1 MPEEP
6 TSAGSPPPAESFERR
21 IERLEQENRWWRGSL
36 IAVLAFVALMLLAG
50 HHRRARIDVVVTVP
64 PWALR
69 MPYWGYG
76 PGAYPQPPRACGDVP
91 PGEGVAPGRG
101 PRPEA
106 PRSPPSSSDP
116 WRPDEPLRVSHLGR

>member
-6 TSAGSPPPAESFERR
+6 TSAGSPRPTEPLEGR
-21 IERLEQENRWWRGSL
+21 IERLEQENRWWRGAL

-50 HHRRARIDVVVTVP
+50 HHHRTRIDVVVTVP

-69 MPYWGYG
+69 MPYWGYVPG
-76 PGAYPQPPRACGDVP
+76 PYPPPPRGGEGVP

-101 PRPEA
+101 PRPQ
-106 PRSPPSSSDP
+106 SPP
-116 WRPDEPLRVSHLGR
+116 E

>member
-6 TSAGSPPPAESFERR
+6 TSAGSPRPAEPLERR
-21 IERLEQENRWWRGSL
+21 IERLEQENRWWRGGL
-36 IAVLAFVALMLLAG
+36 IAVLALVALMLLAG
-50 HHRRARIDVVVTVP
+50 HHRARIDVVVTAP

-76 PGAYPQPPRACGDVP
+76 SGPYPPPPRGWGGVP

-101 PRPEA
+101 PRPPA
-106 PRSPPSSSDP
+106 PQSSP
-116 WRPDEPLRVSHLGR
+116 E